1 MLAKRLRIP
10 LRHGGLLHPSPH
22 HNMRR
27 RPLAQH
33 GLPTHNRIS
42 KPQHRPTHTHHPRPY
57 RQLIVVTG
65 GQPISHIG
73 LDHRDTAP
81 IFALHR
87 LVIQPHLP
95 DQLHAP
101 HLEPDQ
107 VVRVIDDAH
116 LIGLRVAHA
125 NPCLP
130 KCQFRTCFDHTRKSK
145 SNHRHRNVI
154 QPTLPTTTLNLMRVV
169 ALLPLILAT
178 ASLAQTAPPAEQET
192 PFTLRTTSNIVFV
205 PAQVQTR
212 QGEMIYTLK
221 PEQFVLT
228 DNGVPQKIH
237 VDEDVDSLG
246 LSLVVAVQCSRA
258 AFDQFNNIR
267 GLAAMIDDITGGA
280 PRQVAVVS
288 YGGEPVLLGDFTSDP
303 ALLIHNLNQLQPC
316 DESAAAHLDAVA
328 YSTSLLNDLAAR
340 QNSHNRQAILLIS
353 ETRDHGSHA
362 RPADVIAGLGRSNT
376 VLDAVS
382 YNPGR
387 TDILESLFHGRMGPG
402 PIGLLVSAVQA
413 VRKNVPHTLASLSGG
428 EYVNFSGQHG
438 FDDGLHSLANHIH
451 NYYLLSFQTPST
463 NPVGLHRL
471 SLTVPDYPDARLH
484 YRLSYYSGE
493 DPPPTL
499 PGDDKDD
506 KDSKDKKD
514 DKHKF

>member
-1 MLAKRLRIP
+1 
-10 LRHGGLLHPSPH
+10 
-22 HNMRR
+22 MR
-27 RPLAQH
+27 A
-33 GLPTHNRIS
+33 
-42 KPQHRPTHTHHPRPY
+42 
-57 RQLIVVTG
+57 
-65 GQPISHIG
+65 
-73 LDHRDTAP
+73 A
-81 IFALHR
+81 
-87 LVIQPHLP
+87 
-95 DQLHAP
+95 
-101 HLEPDQ
+101 
-107 VVRVIDDAH
+107 
-116 LIGLRVAHA
+116 
-125 NPCLP
+125 
-130 KCQFRTCFDHTRKSK
+130 
-145 SNHRHRNVI
+145 
-154 QPTLPTTTLNLMRVV
+154 

-178 ASLAQTAPPAEQET
+178 ASLAQTAPPPEQET
-192 PFTLRTTSNIVFV
+192 PFTLRTSSNIVFV
-205 PAQVQTR
+205 PAQVQTK

-288 YGGEPVLLGDFTSDP
+288 YGGEPTLLGDFTSDP
-303 ALLIHNLNQLQPC
+303 ARLIHNLNQLQPC
-316 DESAAAHLDAVA
+316 DESDAAHLDAVA
-328 YSTSLLNDLAAR
+328 YSNSLLNDLAAK
-340 QNSHNRQAILLIS
+340 QNGRYRQAILLIS

-463 NPVGLHRL
+463 NPAGLHRL
-471 SLTVPDYPDARLH
+471 ALTIPDYPDARLH